1 MKPTFQRVALAAA
14 LGFGLVVSA
23 AAQDRG
29 PGPGAAAPGAAA
41 GARGSD
47 RQRLFA
53 DMQHRREQRLHDLLQ
68 IKPDQET
75 AFRTF
80 VSSIEQSRPQRGQ
93 RQGGQ
98 AGPDQR
104 GARRGEGGAEREA
117 LTTPQRLDR
126 QAQRLVEAQQRLQT
140 RTAAV
145 KTFYA
150 ALSSEQRKAF
160 DTMGGEGLGRG
171 GGFGHRGMMRSRFEG
186 PPIR

>member
-1 MKPTFQRVALAAA
+1 MKPNLQRVALAAA

-29 PGPGAAAPGAAA
+29 PGPGGTAPGGAPGA
-41 GARGSD
+41 RGGD
-47 RQRLFA
+47 RQKLFE

-80 VSSIEQSRPQRGQ
+80 ASSLDQARPQRQ
-93 RQGGQ
+93 RQGGP
-98 AGPDQR
+98 GER
-104 GARRGEGGAEREA
+104 RRGPGDEREA

-126 QAQRLVEAQQRLQT
+126 AVQRLADAQQRLQKE
-140 RTAAV
+140 TAAV

-150 ALSSEQRKAF
+150 VLTPDQRKAF
-160 DTMGGEGLGRG
+160 DAVDGAGRG
-171 GGFGHRGMMRSRFEG
+171 PGPGPGFGRRGGFMPSRFEE